1 MWILEIVISILL
13 WIVIIVGI
21 AFAIHKK
28 SSQHNYRKPI
38 NLNKRDSSK
47 QQKGND
53 GEFLVAKE
61 LTTFLDESKYKV
73 LNDILLQIDN
83 DKTAQIDHIVV
94 STYGIFVIETKN
106 WNGFST
112 GGKDSYCWC
121 KRNSGN
127 KITMMKNPIKQNER
141 HIQALK
147 QIFSDFNIN
156 IEKELFYSLIVFV
169 QGQKPNIG
177 DLNNCSVIPL
187 NDLIEKIDSYNNKEI
202 LEESQIE
209 KLIELIQQENIE
221 DKETRLDHNERAKK
235 VLQVQQ
241 DKIKKHICPLC
252 NCKLEHRNGPYGK
265 FYDCSNHLKCDFS
278 IKDIDWINDFYK

>member
-1 MWILEIVISILL
+1 MWILEIVISVLI

-28 SSQHNYRKPI
+28 SSRHNYDKTI
-38 NLNKRDSSK
+38 NLIKRDSSK

-53 GEFLVAKE
+53 GEFLVARK
-61 LTTFLDESKYKV
+61 LTSLNEGKYKV

-106 WNGFST
+106 WNGFIT
-112 GGKDSYCWC
+112 GGRDSYFWS

-127 KITMMKNPIKQNER
+127 NIEIMKNPIKQNER
-141 HIQALK
+141 HIEALK
-147 QIFSDFNIN
+147 QIFSKYNIN
-156 IEKELFYSLIVFV
+156 INKELFYSLIVFV
-169 QGQKPNIG
+169 QGQKPKID

-187 NDLIEKIDSYNNKEI
+187 NDLVKKIHSYNKEI
-202 LEESQIE
+202 LEESQIKE
-209 KLIELIQQENIE
+209 LIELIQQENVE
-221 DKETRLDHNERAKK
+221 DIQTRLEHNERAKK

-241 DKIKKHICPLC
+241 DKIKEHICPLC
-252 NCKLEHRNGPYGK
+252 NGELTYKNGLHGK
-265 FYDCSNHLKCDFS
+265 FYGCSNYPKCHFS
-278 IKDIDWINDFYK
+278 IENID

>member
-1 MWILEIVISILL
+1 MWILEIVISVLL
-13 WIVIIVGI
+13 WIVIIAGI

-28 SSQHNYRKPI
+28 SSRHNYSKPI
-38 NLNKRDSSK
+38 NSNKRDLSK

-53 GEFLVAKE
+53 GEFLVARK
-61 LTTFLDESKYKV
+61 LKFLDESKYKV

-106 WNGFST
+106 WNGFIT
-112 GGKDSYCWC
+112 GNRDWYYWLK
-121 KRNSGN
+121 KNSGN

-156 IEKELFYSLIVFV
+156 IEKELFYSLIVFT
-169 QGQKPNIG
+169 QGQKPKID
-177 DLNNCSVIPL
+177 DLNNRSVIPL
-187 NDLIEKIDSYNNKEI
+187 NDLVKKIHSYNKEI
-202 LEESQIE
+202 LEKSQIE
-209 KLIELIQQENIE
+209 KLIELIQKENVK
-221 DKETRLDHNERAKK
+221 DKETRLKHNERAKK
-235 VLQVQQ
+235 VLQDQQ

-252 NCKLEHRNGPYGK
+252 NGELIYKNGLHGK
-265 FYDCSNHLKCDFS
+265 FYGCFNYPKCDFS
-278 IKDIDWINDFYK
+278 IKDID

>member
-1 MWILEIVISILL
+1 MWILEIVISVLI

-28 SSQHNYRKPI
+28 SSRHNYNKTI
-38 NLNKRDSSK
+38 NLIKRDSSK

-53 GEFLVAKE
+53 GEFLVAWK
-61 LTTFLDESKYKV
+61 LTSLNEGKYKV

-106 WNGFST
+106 WNGFIT
-112 GGKDSYCWC
+112 GGRDSYFWF

-127 KITMMKNPIKQNER
+127 NIEIMKNPIKQNEW
-141 HIQALK
+141 HIEALK
-147 QIFSDFNIN
+147 QIFSKYNIN
-156 IEKELFYSLIVFV
+156 INEELFYSLIVFV
-169 QGQKPNIG
+169 QGQKPKIG
-177 DLNNCSVIPL
+177 NLNNCSVIPL
-187 NDLIEKIDSYNNKEI
+187 NDLVKRIHSYNKEI

-209 KLIELIQQENIE
+209 NLIKFIQQENIE
-221 DKETRLDHNERAKK
+221 DKETRLEHNERAKK

-241 DKIKKHICPLC
+241 DKIKEHICPKC
-252 NCKLEHRNGPYGK
+252 NCKLIYKNGLHGK
-265 FYDCSNHLKCDFS
+265 FYGCSNYPKCHFS
-278 IKDIDWINDFYK
+278 IENID

>member
-1 MWILEIVISILL
+1 MWILEIVISVLI

-28 SSQHNYRKPI
+28 SSRHNHSKTI
-38 NLNKRDSSK
+38 NLIKRDSSK

-53 GEFLVAKE
+53 GEFLVARK
-61 LTTFLDESKYKV
+61 LTSLNEGKYKV

-106 WNGFST
+106 WNGFIT
-112 GGKDSYCWC
+112 GGRDSYFWS

-127 KITMMKNPIKQNER
+127 NIEIMKNPIKQNER
-141 HIQALK
+141 HIEALK
-147 QIFSDFNIN
+147 QIFSKYNIN
-156 IEKELFYSLIVFV
+156 INKELFYSLIVFV
-169 QGQKPNIG
+169 QGQKPKID

-187 NDLIEKIDSYNNKEI
+187 NDLVKKIHSYNKEI
-202 LEESQIE
+202 LEESQIKE
-209 KLIELIQQENIE
+209 LIELIQQENVE
-221 DKETRLDHNERAKK
+221 DIQTRLEHNERAKK

-241 DKIKKHICPLC
+241 DKIKEHICPLC
-252 NCKLEHRNGPYGK
+252 NGELTYKNGLHGK
-265 FYDCSNHLKCDFS
+265 FYGCSNYPKCHFS
-278 IKDIDWINDFYK
+278 IENID